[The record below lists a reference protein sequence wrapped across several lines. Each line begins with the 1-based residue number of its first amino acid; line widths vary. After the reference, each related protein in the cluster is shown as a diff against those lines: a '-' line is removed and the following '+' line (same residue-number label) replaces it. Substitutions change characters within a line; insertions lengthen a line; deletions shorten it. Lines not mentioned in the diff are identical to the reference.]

1 MRPGRRH
8 LPALVPADPGAGAGF
23 GPRTT
28 RPPIP
33 THGSGSSTQA
43 IPGLTPR
50 DHELLLKA
58 RTPRHHGGH
67 CAQRRLLG
75 TRDSS
80 RLGKSLL
87 KVRIMDFITSTAILP
102 LLFGCVGIFS
112 LFKLLQWIRMR
123 AYLRNAVVVITGATS
138 GLGREC
144 ARVFYTAGAKLVL
157 CGRNQKALE
166 ELTKELTASPA
177 TKVQTHKP
185 YMVTFDLAD
194 PGAIIAATA
203 EILQCF
209 GYVDV
214 LINNAGISYRGAIV
228 DTTTDVDKKV
238 METNYFG
245 PVALTKALLPSM
257 IKRRQGHI
265 VVISS
270 IQGKISIPFRS
281 AYAASKH
288 ATQAFFDCLRAE
300 MEQYEIEVTVISPG
314 YIHTNLSL
322 NAVTADGS
330 TYGVMDKTT
339 AQGRSPVEVARDVL
353 AAVGKKKKD
362 VILADLLPSLAIY
375 LRTLAPGLFFSL
387 MASRARKERKSKN
400 C

>member
-1 MRPGRRH
+1 MQQQRMFLAAGEESAEGEGHGLSHVYGHPAAAVWLRGNLQRLQAAAADAHEGLPAERRGGHYRRYLGPGARMRQSLLHGGCQAGALRPKPGGPGRAHQRTCFSGH
-8 LPALVPADPGAGAGF
+8 QGF
-23 GPRTT
+23 WKSMRSVGVN
-28 RPPIP
+28 
-33 THGSGSSTQA
+33 SS
-43 IPGLTPR
+43 L
-50 DHELLLKA
+50 
-58 RTPRHHGGH
+58 
-67 CAQRRLLG
+67 
-75 TRDSS
+75 
-80 RLGKSLL
+80 
-87 KVRIMDFITSTAILP
+87 
-102 LLFGCVGIFS
+102 
-112 LFKLLQWIRMR
+112 
-123 AYLRNAVVVITGATS
+123 
-138 GLGREC
+138 
-144 ARVFYTAGAKLVL
+144 
-157 CGRNQKALE
+157 
-166 ELTKELTASPA
+166 
-177 TKVQTHKP
+177 KVQTHKP

-194 PGAIIAATA
+194 PGAIVTATA

-209 GYVDV
+209 GHVDV

-265 VVISS
+265 VAISS

-300 MEQYEIEVTVISPG
+300 MEQYEIEVTVVSPG

-339 AQGRSPVEVARDVL
+339 AQGRSPAEVARDVL

-375 LRTLAPGLFFSL
+375 LRTLAPGLFFRL

-400 C
+400 S